1 MKFLSIAT
9 AALLG
14 NVKADALFLK
24 NVNSV
29 VNHGMEWFFGP
40 ANVDEGYRNRFGH
53 SESIMYH
60 NEHEGRFEKFIQVQ

>member
-24 NVNSV
+24 NVNQAV
-29 VNHGMEWFFGP
+29 
-40 ANVDEGYRNRFGH
+40 
-53 SESIMYH
+53 
-60 NEHEGRFEKFIQVQ
+60 